1 MMGGELFPILCG
13 VCLGTAVAFAG
24 SVRRR
29 VVVAVVCLAAIAA
42 TVMSG
47 EFLVSWSYVFVDAA
61 IVLTAAV
68 VSFVAVRRL
77 RLAAN

>member
-29 VVVAVVCLAAIAA
+29 VVIALVCLAAVAA
-42 TVMSG
+42 TVISG
-47 EFLVSWSYVFVDAA
+47 EFLVSWSYVFLDAA
-61 IVLTAAV
+61 IVLAAAV
-68 VSFVAVRRL
+68 ASFVAVRRL
-77 RLAAN
+77 GWAVS